1 MFAHLSV
8 GSPNFEERLVRGDG
22 AWTVLHRHAAPPA
35 EPARWR
41 ESPQGPAR
49 PAAAEPFD
57 GALTRRSFALE
68 RFPDGGDA
76 VRGRLPV
83 LVGPTVTV
91 AVLRADSASDAVT
104 FTDLDGDQVVSVVD
118 GGATL
123 ETPCGTLRAN
133 PAEHLWIP
141 RGMPH
146 RWRIDKLG
154 MRAVAWEFV
163 GELALPRGA
172 VNAGGQLG
180 PDAPFG
186 HRDLHRPGW
195 FARAHLAPEGVA
207 CVLRRAGRCWERV
220 SAVDPLATTGWD
232 GAVYPVSVAWEVPL
246 VRAREATLFVHER
259 SSLRTRISAAPEV
272 AASPP
277 GDRVTLA
284 LDAEGAA
291 AVVWEPGGVAPVPA
305 GAPGGIV
312 VQLAGAEALS
322 LTAHGVA
329 LCLGD
334 TGGFTPSREGW

>member
-8 GSPNFEERLVRGDG
+8 GSPNFEERVLRRDG

-41 ESPQGPAR
+41 KSPRGPR
-49 PAAAEPFD
+49 HPAAANAPD
-57 GALTRRSFALE
+57 GALTRRSFAFE
-68 RFPDGGDA
+68 RLPDGGDP
-76 VRGRLPV
+76 VRARLPL
-83 LVGPTVTV
+83 LVGASVTV
-91 AVLRADSASDAVT
+91 SAVRADSAADAVT
-104 FTDLDGDQVVSVVD
+104 FTDFDGDQVVSVVD

-123 ETPCGTLRAN
+123 DTPCGTLRAN

-146 RWRIDKLG
+146 RWRVDKLG
-154 MRAVAWEFV
+154 LRAVVWEFV
-163 GELALPRGA
+163 GELSLPRGA
-172 VNAGGQLG
+172 VNAWGQLG

-186 HRDLHRPGW
+186 HRDLHRPNW
-195 FARAHLAPEGVA
+195 FARPHVAAEGVA
-207 CVLRRAGRCWERV
+207 CVARRDGACWEMV

-246 VRAREATLFVHER
+246 ARAKEATLFACER
-259 SSLRTRISAAPEV
+259 SSLRTRISAAPERM
-272 AASPP
+272 AAPP

-291 AVVWEPGGVAPVPA
+291 SVVWEPAGVAPVPA

-312 VQLAGAEALS
+312 VQWAGAEALA
-322 LTAHGVA
+322 LTANGAA
-329 LCLGD
+329 LCLAD
-334 TGGFTPSREGW
+334 GGGLGFSAEG